1 MNIYWNFNFPPI
13 VFNMCIE
20 MAKKNVYLLACVVHL
35 IFVINFSLKTLH
47 TVFVNVRGSL
57 MWYKK
62 KKIFAQRFRWL
73 CEYVSQPGVP
83 SFVYALYTYNRL
95 NAVLYSA
102 ESDSPLWKSEKNKKK
117 FSKHCF
123 VTVKNGNTK
132 KILKFTIKRSYDI
145 QKKYGNPRVRKLRV
159 MDNTGCPMIR
169 PQCSM
174 KLYGLYELLYKCILC
189 S

>member
-1 MNIYWNFNFPPI
+1 MEWTWCKIEIEYKRYTYDFHPSLQWIFIGISISPPLFSIYVLKWLRK
-13 VFNMCIE
+13 MC
-20 MAKKNVYLLACVVHL
+20 ALVCVVHL

-102 ESDSPLWKSEKNKKK
+102 ESDSPLWKSERKKK
-117 FSKHCF
+117 FLK
-123 VTVKNGNTK
+123 TQLRYRK
-132 KILKFTIKRSYDI
+132 KW
-145 QKKYGNPRVRKLRV
+145 
-159 MDNTGCPMIR
+159 
-169 PQCSM
+169 
-174 KLYGLYELLYKCILC
+174 
-189 S
+189 